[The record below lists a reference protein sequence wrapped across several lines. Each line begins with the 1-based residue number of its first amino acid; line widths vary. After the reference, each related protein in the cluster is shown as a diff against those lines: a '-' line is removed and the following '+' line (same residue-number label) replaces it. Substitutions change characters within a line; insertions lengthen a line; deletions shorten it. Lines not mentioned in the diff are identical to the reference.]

1 MNAAS
6 VHLAFNV
13 FPPVLM
19 LTALCLLAGAI
30 FARSTATLR
39 IALII
44 TVAAALLTIPTYLSG
59 EPAEH
64 MVEELEG
71 VNKVAIHP
79 HEDAGKWV
87 MIMTSISGVAAL
99 IALFIL
105 RTRPVA
111 RWMLLV
117 LLILEGMTT
126 VAAFRTALLG
136 GRIRHPEVTMQSSD

>member
-6 VHLAFNV
+6 VHLALNV

-19 LTALCLLAGAI
+19 LTALCVLAGAL
-30 FARSTATLR
+30 FTRSVSALR
-39 IALII
+39 VALGI
-44 TVAAALLTIPTYLSG
+44 TIAAALLTIPTYLSG

-79 HEDAGKWV
+79 HEEAGEWV
-87 MIMTSISGVAAL
+87 LIMTAISGVAA
-99 IALFIL
+99 IVALFVL
-105 RTRPVA
+105 RTRPLA

-126 VAAFRTALLG
+126 VAAFRTASLG
-136 GRIRHPEVTMQSSD
+136 GRIRHPETTMARP